1 MKTYPKINTIFQRDK
16 TISAK
21 KPPIILNT
29 WSEPEFEFLQNNI
42 WLGYEKL
49 DGQNIRIQYHPER
62 HQMFIKGKEDKA
74 QFFAGVP
81 EALNKIFNADMLSP
95 VFPAKD
101 RAYEVCLYG
110 EVFGGSVAAE
120 DKPHGEAYSEDIL
133 FRLFDVFIDKWWL
146 NRNNIE
152 DIAGKLNIG
161 VTPPIFRGTLN
172 EAIELVKHGF
182 PSVINPNI
190 KSEGMVL
197 FPEVQLYNKKGERI
211 ITKLKT
217 EDFARLQRLGLLK

>member
-16 TISAK
+16 TISVK
-21 KPPIILNT
+21 KPPIILGT

-42 WLGYEKL
+42 WYGYEKL
-49 DGQNIRIQYHPER
+49 DGQNIRVQYHPDQHR
-62 HQMFIKGKEDKA
+62 MYIKGKEDNA

-81 EALNKIFNADMLSP
+81 EALNKIFNADMLSA

-110 EVFGGSVAAE
+110 EAFGGTVISD
-120 DKPHGEAYSEDIL
+120 DKPHGESYSQDIL

-146 NRNNIE
+146 TRPNIE
-152 DIAGKLNIG
+152 DIAGKLGIQ
-161 VTPPIFRGTLN
+161 VTPPVFKGTLL
-172 EAIELVKHGF
+172 EAIELVKGGF
-182 PSVINPNI
+182 PSTINPNTPA
-190 KSEGMVL
+190 EGLVL
-197 FPEVQLYNKKGERI
+197 FPEVQIYNKKGERI

-217 EDFARLQRLGLLK
+217 EDFSRLKRLGLLK